1 MSANQAFSRTNF
13 GDYYSGG
20 AGGSAFFDAPGL
32 KAGQFKDFDYGDFSW
47 DKEGAFNKTAEN
59 LKKDPL
65 GKSESGWAKAL
76 GIASSASSF
85 LQDAKDKGKQDD
97 YIQKLPFALGRGS
110 SGFGGQVLDN
120 LGVVMPPQQAPI
132 YIPGVQPAG
141 GGSSGTGS
149 KIGRFAGAALG
160 AVLGGPAGMT
170 IGATLGGGAGSFFD

>member
-47 DKEGAFNKTAEN
+47 DKEGKFNETAEN

-65 GKSESGWAKAL
+65 GKSGSGWGQAL
-76 GIASSASSF
+76 GIASSF
-85 LQDAKDKGKQDD
+85 LQEAKDKGKKDD
-97 YIQKLPFALGRGS
+97 FIQKLPYALGSGS
-110 SGFGGQVLDN
+110 SGFGGQLLDN
-120 LGVVMPPQQAPI
+120 LGVVMPNQHAPI
-132 YIPGVQPAG
+132 VIPGVQTAG